1 MNSTDTILSQNAA
14 YVANEMNTFLSI
26 LFRTNPIFSFAVH
39 AALGFAFLSAAKSIQ
54 KREISSYLPVFALFF
69 FLCLPTGDQL
79 MYGRIARTI
88 EKVIDSV
95 LGSFDKKIA
104 ERFSENM
111 QLPPG
116 YVYKMIDKAVNAR
129 IDNKLVKDMVR
140 ESITSCVPYGKRYD
154 GKDLSSRDLFE
165 VQTIGNGSDTTN
177 GIIFKNFD
185 GSILKNRSFLS
196 TSTGS
201 DRAVTCYDHVT
212 ATIFSLRKRLRNQL
226 ANEDVADFSA
236 NENISNLVNV
246 LNEKSKG
253 TEARQNID
261 QVALNIAQANAIKS
275 FVYKKNNPTADQSLS
290 KEFVGVEYS
299 DQLKSSTL
307 GGIYLTASN
316 FVSATKRAYNV
327 DGYGEAV
334 SKLSELNERAN
345 SLPYTIVS
353 IKNILWF
360 CAPIALLALI
370 CNLPVVLWVWLGA
383 WIGICIVPHAMFF
396 LRIHSNMAINS
407 ALKLTDPVSLAEYS
421 SNRLIQEV
429 ALTSVKQALA
439 DSSVAISQLVNTEF
453 FVLGGF
459 MTILPGIGFLA
470 SGKASKGF
478 MGQIGSYAS
487 QAAVGTLTRSGI
499 HSALNST
506 TQNISSA
513 SEIIGV
519 GAGDI
524 AIGAASGG
532 IGSSVAAGASS
543 LVSSNI
549 SNLDNKHEGV
559 NLYAF
564 NDDIDSEH
572 IIGQ

>member
-1 MNSTDTILSQNAA
+1 LNSTDTILSQNAA
-14 YVANEMNTFLSI
+14 YIANEMNSFLSV
-26 LFRTNPIFSFAVH
+26 LFRTSPVFSFAVH

-54 KREISSYLPVFALFF
+54 KREISSYLPIFTLFF
-69 FLCLPTGDQL
+69 FLCLPSGDQL

-95 LGSFDKKIA
+95 LGSFDKKMA

-140 ESITSCVPYGKRYD
+140 ESIISCVPYGKRYD
-154 GKDLSSRDLFE
+154 GKDISSRDLFE
-165 VQTIGNGSDTTN
+165 VQTIGSGNDTTN

-185 GSILKNRSFLS
+185 GAILKNRTFLS
-196 TSTGS
+196 NSTGN
-201 DRAVTCYDHVT
+201 DRPVTCYEHVT
-212 ATIFSLRKRLRNQL
+212 ATVFALRKRLKNQL
-226 ANEDVADFSA
+226 GYEDVADFSA
-236 NENISNLVNV
+236 NENIANLVHD

-253 TEARQNID
+253 SEVRQNID
-261 QVALNIAQANAIKS
+261 KVALNIAQANAIKS
-275 FVYKKNNPTADQSLS
+275 YIYKKNNPNADQSFS
-290 KEFVGVEYS
+290 KDYVGIEYS

-316 FVSATKRAYNV
+316 FISATKRAYNV
-327 DGYGEAV
+327 DGYGDAV
-334 SKLSELNERAN
+334 GKLTELNERVN
-345 SLPYTIVS
+345 NLPYTIVS

-360 CAPIALLALI
+360 CAPIALFALI

-407 ALKLTDPVSLAEYS
+407 ALKLTDPISLAEYS

-470 SGKASKGF
+470 SSKASKGF
-478 MGQIGSYAS
+478 MGQMGSYAS

-499 HSALNST
+499 HSVMNSS
-506 TQNISSA
+506 TQNISTA
-513 SEIIGV
+513 TETLGV
-519 GAGDI
+519 GAGDL

-532 IGSSVAAGASS
+532 IGSTVAAGAST
-543 LVSSNI
+543 LVSSDL
-549 SNLDNKHEGV
+549 SNKGNNQEV
-559 NLYAF
+559 TNLYAF
-564 NDDIDSEH
+564 NDDVDSEH
-572 IIGQ
+572 IISQ